1 MNRIVTVKSA
11 VVIAILAGAGF
22 ANADGYIP
30 GDGRNLSQEQLNA
43 FEQRAAV
50 PMSAAALARE
60 KWFNDQATR
69 AHGSV
74 DD

>member
-30 GDGRNLSQEQLNA
+30 GDGRSLSEEQLKI
-43 FEQRAAV
+43 FEMRASE
-50 PMSAAALARE
+50 PLSEEALARE
-60 KWFNDQATR
+60 RRYQRDAIR
-69 AHGSV
+69 HSGAIDG
-74 DD
+74 